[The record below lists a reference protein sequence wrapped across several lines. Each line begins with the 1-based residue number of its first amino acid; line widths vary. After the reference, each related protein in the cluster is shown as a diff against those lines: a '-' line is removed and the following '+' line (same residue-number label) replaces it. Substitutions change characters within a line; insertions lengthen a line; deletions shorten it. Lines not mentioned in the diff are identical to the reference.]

1 MSEKE
6 DNIIKLLKKGY
17 SFNKIATELKIDYKE
32 ILKIKKD
39 MIETGKL
46 TEQDIKDWKQAEK
59 YETLDKIPELRQKL

>member
-39 MIETGKL
+39 MIETGKWNF
-46 TEQDIKDWKQAEK
+46 K
-59 YETLDKIPELRQKL
+59 